1 MEVRFYATL
10 RPIVGGRSVALPA
23 QCATIGDA
31 LAQLVHDFPAL
42 EPKLLE
48 DDGAVRPHVVVMVA
62 GRDIRHLDGL
72 QTSLIGAD
80 GVDIF
85 PPIAG
90 G

>member
-10 RPIVGGRSVALPA
+10 RPIVGGRSVALPDP
-23 QCATIGDA
+23 CNTIGDA
-31 LAQLVHDFPAL
+31 LTHLIRDFPAL
-42 EPKLLE
+42 EAKLLE
-48 DDGAVRPHVVVMVA
+48 DDGAVRPHVVVMVG

-72 QTSLIGAD
+72 ATALANTD